1 METMEKGYGLE
12 EDEERRLLL
21 LVVKELE
28 RDVSKCIQAAME
40 RKGE

>member
-12 EDEERRLLL
+12 EDEERRLLI

-28 RDVSKCIQAAME
+28 RDVSKCIQTATG
-40 RKGE
+40 RKGG

>member
-21 LVVKELE
+21 IVVKELE
-28 RDVSKCIQAAME
+28 RDVSKCIQTAME

>member
-28 RDVSKCIQAAME
+28 RDVSKYIQTAME